1 MKVPPPHALLHGPAH
16 AYITLGTLQSIRC
29 LSRLV
34 IVPLHS
40 HGTCLYETVDYLKL
54 LKIYLKREKTHV
66 LFSEIIETGKHKNEK
81 LGKIVTRKNKPFY
94 SIGPSNPPPC
104 EQISICRIFRPLY
117 IKTRK
122 TYKADIYQPNSK
134 YSKDFRNNIQT
145 HSHISNGLGSPLKVS
160 DLFKNG
166 KLFSVFRIFRT
177 LIPQDAKVAQPS
189 RSSMSKSFM

>member
-1 MKVPPPHALLHGPAH
+1 M
-16 AYITLGTLQSIRC
+16 I
-29 LSRLV
+29 
-34 IVPLHS
+34 LHS
-40 HGTCLYETVDYLKL
+40 PKCHICISLYAYC
-54 LKIYLKREKTHV
+54 
-66 LFSEIIETGKHKNEK
+66 LFSAVIGQIMVTWPPYKSDIGVQYHFPTLWLRAVKFMCSILNFNSWKGSQQKWIETRNSEE
-81 LGKIVTRKNKPFY
+81 F
-94 SIGPSNPPPC
+94 GPSIPPPC

-117 IKTRK
+117 FKTRK

-145 HSHISNGLGSPLKVS
+145 HSHFSNGLGSPLKVS

-166 KLFSVFRIFRT
+166 KLFSVFCIFRT